1 MMHLLRFRLVTL
13 FSLLIFLFNAQFA
26 YSVGRDIFLPKN
38 GPLKRSSTA
47 LAFFAWPDSFKLGS
61 KKACDVEPESTKGNI
76 QGDAYGREARLRGG
90 STAESIPGPTTKP
103 LTQLSKQQS
112 SFQGEQGSKT
122 ENKDVSMTPIG
133 STLSELVS
141 MLQAQESA
149 LMMQASRCRAAAQRL
164 IFIQQL
170 FYTKIYSKGG
180 EPKSQAE
187 LEEEVVRWRVSTFEM
202 HRQLNKC
209 LISAGKNFAELLG
222 EAPLSLPD
230 ISSRS
235 SDLQGGLDSAVT
247 PEHHSEEDEEVS
259 KAKAAISQGPTIR
272 TIDRKRALDTQ
283 VC

>member
-1 MMHLLRFRLVTL
+1 
-13 FSLLIFLFNAQFA
+13 
-26 YSVGRDIFLPKN
+26 
-38 GPLKRSSTA
+38 
-47 LAFFAWPDSFKLGS
+47 
-61 KKACDVEPESTKGNI
+61 
-76 QGDAYGREARLRGG
+76 
-90 STAESIPGPTTKP
+90 
-103 LTQLSKQQS
+103 
-112 SFQGEQGSKT
+112 
-122 ENKDVSMTPIG
+122 
-133 STLSELVS
+133 
-141 MLQAQESA
+141 
-149 LMMQASRCRAAAQRL
+149 MMQASRCRAAAQRL